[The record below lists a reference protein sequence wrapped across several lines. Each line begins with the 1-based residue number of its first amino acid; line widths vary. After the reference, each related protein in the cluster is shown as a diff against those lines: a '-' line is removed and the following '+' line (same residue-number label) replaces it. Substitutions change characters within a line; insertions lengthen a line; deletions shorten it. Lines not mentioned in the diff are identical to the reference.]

1 MERLEV
7 LSFDKISVALLF
19 YIHKR
24 APLEAPAII
33 LLFLKGKPTGDF
45 TFTFTLTKRQIKA
58 VNEYTEFLPLLKP
71 ACFQP
76 ICCQNVN
83 HSEGLFFGS

>member
-24 APLEAPAII
+24 APLEAAAII

-45 TFTFTLTKRQIKA
+45 TFTFTKRQIKA

>member
-45 TFTFTLTKRQIKA
+45 TFTFPKRQIKA
-58 VNEYTEFLPLLKP
+58 FNEYTAFLTLLKP

>member
-24 APLEAPAII
+24 APLKAPEII

-45 TFTFTLTKRQIKA
+45 TFTFTFPKRQIKA
-58 VNEYTEFLPLLKP
+58 FNEYTPFLTLLKP

>member
-24 APLEAPAII
+24 APAII
-33 LLFLKGKPTGDF
+33 LLFLKGKPTGDFTF

>member
-24 APLEAPAII
+24 APLEAAAII

-45 TFTFTLTKRQIKA
+45 TFTFTKRQIKA
-58 VNEYTEFLPLLKP
+58 FNEYTAFLTLLLKP

-76 ICCQNVN
+76 ICYQNVN